1 MRSLA
6 ADRTADFDHVDI
18 IDGRADVLPVA
29 DNALDGALSLQVFEY
44 LADTLNALRD
54 ALRGANTSAT
64 RPCPHDCRGFCAQ
77 PGSKSPGSYR

>member
-1 MRSLA
+1 
-6 ADRTADFDHVDI
+6 
-18 IDGRADVLPVA
+18 
-29 DNALDGALSLQVFEY
+29 VFEY